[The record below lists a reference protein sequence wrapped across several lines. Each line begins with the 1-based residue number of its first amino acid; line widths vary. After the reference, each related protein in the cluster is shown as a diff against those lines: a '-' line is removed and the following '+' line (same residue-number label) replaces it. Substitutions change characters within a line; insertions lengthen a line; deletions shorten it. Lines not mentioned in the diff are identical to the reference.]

1 MAAVARGHGGDAG
14 GDPPPGPRRIPTSC
28 EHGSRKRGRGRSRDL
43 KLIQAYDNNGKR
55 PLPIEFDVND
65 QHTYQPIG
73 DNDSL
78 FIRFIGN
85 WIGNNIPMC
94 YVSWDSV
101 PKNKKIGMIPWMQQY
116 FDLTPHRTGPHWDQI
131 SKGIERL
138 CRDRYKDRKAKQ
150 KKHFMDNGGY
160 DDVENARKHPPVS
173 VKKDKNP
180 TTQELPGWIDNWRKM
195 HTRSGEWVND
205 DARSCHDQMVA
216 EKESLTQ
223 QQGSGSS
230 TPIDESK
237 ILSKVLGEHR
247 DHRTGRGRKL
257 KGDSSSSMF
266 DLSEYTTPPQRSF
279 TNDQV
284 RDMVSNFGAF
294 IAHSQET
301 RSALV
306 QAIRNISPD
315 ADIPDIP
322 TFSYTMP
329 VVPPPPST
337 SPPIAPSSSPSP
349 SPSSSQQI
357 SNDDDEDLGNN

>member
-14 GDPPPGPRRIPTSC
+14 VILLPAQGGYLHHANR
-28 EHGSRKRGRGRSRDL
+28 RGRGRSREL

-78 FIRFIGN
+78 FIR
-85 WIGNNIPMC
+85 
-94 YVSWDSV
+94 
-101 PKNKKIGMIPWMQQY
+101 
-116 FDLTPHRTGPHWDQI
+116 
-131 SKGIERL
+131 
-138 CRDRYKDRKAKQ
+138 DRYKDRKAKQ

-160 DDVENARKHPPVS
+160 NDVENARKHPPAS
-173 VKKDKNP
+173 VKKDVWDETIDRFLDPKYRNRAEKNAKNKAKARFPSLHGSSSYVSSRYKQKNP

-257 KGDSSSSMF
+257 KGDSSSSIF
-266 DLSEYTTPPQRSF
+266 DRSEYTTPPQRSF
-279 TNDQV
+279 TDDQV

-301 RSALV
+301 HSALV

-315 ADIPDIP
+315 ADNPDIP

-329 VVPPPPST
+329 VVPPPTST

-349 SPSSSQQI
+349 SPSPSSSQQN
-357 SNDDDEDLGNN
+357 SNDDNEDLGNN